1 MEIHVYARPLPSRS
15 SSARRYKPRGIY
27 HHPGRGHRD
36 SLEYLFAPEYASYVP
51 ADDPKNL
58 TPEDNFVYTF
68 VRKDDNATI
77 DIRVKEERSSI
88 MSRVPLRLSP
98 CLLLIFG
105 YII

>member
-1 MEIHVYARPLPSRS
+1 MSMRGLCHLGALRRGDTDPGGSTITPAGDIETLS
-15 SSARRYKPRGIY
+15 STY
-27 HHPGRGHRD
+27 
-36 SLEYLFAPEYASYVP
+36 FAPEYSSYVP
-51 ADDPKNL
+51 ADDPRNL
-58 TPEDNFVYTF
+58 TLVDNFVYTF

-105 YII
+105 YTI